1 MSRMSV
7 RAGVL
12 VSGTAMLALLLLC
25 GAALAARIYSDP
37 AGDATL
43 GPDVR
48 SVTVSN
54 TSTDVT
60 FRIRFATA
68 PALRVSQRGRW
79 IDMLLIGIDVP
90 PLGPRPIPDGDWLG
104 ANFAAGFHG
113 PANDRDAR
121 AAREGIAEGGR
132 TFPGGHPGHDGDV
145 LAPPAGPWLP
155 DLVRV
160 RDGRGARVER
170 RERGASGGKAG
181 LRPGPRHVPL
191 HPCEL
196 TEASD
201 GSSGTSADRLVTRSH
216 LRRDR
221 LHVGPP

>member
-12 VSGTAMLALLLLC
+12 VSGTAMLALLLLR
-25 GAALAARIYSDP
+25 GAALAASIYSDP

-79 IDMLLIGIDVP
+79 IDMLLVGIDVP

-113 PANDRDAR
+113 PAKTGVLVRLGKGSQKVVAR
-121 AAREGIAEGGR
+121 FPVVTRGTTVTFSIPRRALRSPTWFAFEMAAAREWNDESM
-132 TFPGGHPGHDGDV
+132 V
-145 LAPPAGPWLP
+145 PAGAKP
-155 DLVRV
+155 DFAPA
-160 RDGRGARVER
+160 RGTFRYTL
-170 RERGASGGKAG
+170 AS
-181 LRPGPRHVPL
+181 
-191 HPCEL
+191 
-196 TEASD
+196 
-201 GSSGTSADRLVTRSH
+201 
-216 LRRDR
+216 
-221 LHVGPP
+221 

>member
-25 GAALAARIYSDP
+25 GAALAASIYSDP

-79 IDMLLIGIDVP
+79 IDMLLVGIDVP

-113 PANDRDAR
+113 PAKTGVLMRLGKGSQKVVAR
-121 AAREGIAEGGR
+121 FPVVTRGTTVTFSIPRRALRSPTWFAFEMAAAREWNDESM
-132 TFPGGHPGHDGDV
+132 V
-145 LAPPAGPWLP
+145 PAGAKP
-155 DLVRV
+155 DFAPA
-160 RDGRGARVER
+160 RGTFRYTL
-170 RERGASGGKAG
+170 AS
-181 LRPGPRHVPL
+181 
-191 HPCEL
+191 
-196 TEASD
+196 
-201 GSSGTSADRLVTRSH
+201 
-216 LRRDR
+216 
-221 LHVGPP
+221 

>member
-1 MSRMSV
+1 MSRMSI

-48 SVTVSN
+48 SMTVSN

-113 PANDRDAR
+113 PATTGMLVRLGKGSQKMVAR
-121 AAREGIAEGGR
+121 FPVVTRGTTVTFSLPRRALGFPTWFTFEMAAAREWSVEG
-132 TFPGGHPGHDGDV
+132 TDPSS
-145 LAPPAGPWLP
+145 AKA
-155 DLVRV
+155 DLVPA
-160 RDGRGARVER
+160 RGT
-170 RERGASGGKAG
+170 
-181 LRPGPRHVPL
+181 LRY
-191 HPCEL
+191 
-196 TEASD
+196 TF
-201 GSSGTSADRLVTRSH
+201 TK
-216 LRRDR
+216 
-221 LHVGPP
+221 